1 MSQAKKNFLLTFIL
15 ISALCPSSTVAF
27 APTKSF
33 QNIKHN
39 HLQSKIKDYQIQ
51 NAFHSTNTK
60 NQNQPFNLVGTTT
73 TSPRMMAPAAAATS
87 SGAAAVMGVISGG
100 LLGGALHAIA
110 GPDHLAAL
118 LPKCCGQRW
127 YRAGRIGAM
136 WGMGHGISA
145 TLLGLTAFGLKSRI
159 SSMPGVKGLLLG
171 VSSAMEIAVGSSLIL
186 IGLLGIKEAR
196 EWEEEI
202 EVSPQSLS
210 AAAADAG
217 VKSAQKRAVI
227 FNGILHGFSW
237 DGAPSLAPALAVATW
252 RGSLSFLLAYALG
265 TVGAMTI
272 TTTLI
277 GEGTRRAG
285 EVFNRPDIPQKLS
298 LISSILAM
306 GVGVFWCYLA
316 FK

>member
-1 MSQAKKNFLLTFIL
+1 MVAAHPMMPFDPRAATPTAKTTTTTTTTRNLYPFH
-15 ISALCPSSTVAF
+15 
-27 APTKSF
+27 KSIT
-33 QNIKHN
+33 QHQRNN
-39 HLQSKIKDYQIQ
+39 N
-51 NAFHSTNTK
+51 NAFQ
-60 NQNQPFNLVGTTT
+60 NQNQNHHVQTNRNSNSSRTSTTRMNMVAAVAVAPT
-73 TSPRMMAPAAAATS
+73 T
-87 SGAAAVMGVISGG
+87 GAAAVMGVISGG
-100 LLGGALHAIA
+100 ILGGALHAIA

-145 TLLGLTAFGLKSRI
+145 TILGLTAFGLKSRI
-159 SSMPGVKGLLLG
+159 ATMPGIKGLLVG
-171 VSSAMEIAVGSSLIL
+171 ASSAMEIAVGFSLIL
-186 IGLLGIKEAR
+186 IGLLGIKEAK

-210 AAAADAG
+210 AAAADTG
-217 VKSAQKRAVI
+217 VKAAGKRAVI
-227 FNGILHGFSW
+227 FNGLLHGFSW

-252 RGSLSFLLAYALG
+252 RGSLSFLLAYAVG
-265 TVGAMTI
+265 TMGAMSI

-298 LISSILAM
+298 LVSSFLAM